1 MDNKNIILALA
12 AHPDDIEFSCGASIK
27 KFIDEGKQIVYI
39 VLSPCKKSLPQNSHP
54 NKLYDELTKS
64 MQHLGLPSKNIIK
77 YDFPVREFPAFRQA
91 ILEEFIKLKKEYK
104 PDLVL
109 LPNNNDIHQD
119 HSVVR
124 EEGKR
129 AFKNSSILGYELP
142 WNNFQMHQNFFI
154 RIEKKHIDAKLKAIK
169 EYKTQAHRYYNTEDF
184 FYNLATVRGVQINV
198 PYAET
203 FELIRWIE

>member
-27 KFIDEGKQIVYI
+27 KFIDGGKQIVYI
-39 VLSPCKKSLPQNSHP
+39 VLSPCKKSLPQNSNP
-54 NKLYDELTKS
+54 NKLYDELDKS
-64 MQHLGLPSKNIIK
+64 VQHLGLPSKNVIK
-77 YDFPVREFPAFRQA
+77 YDFPVREFPAYRQA

-142 WNNFQMHQNFFI
+142 WNNFQMNQDFFI
-154 RIEKKHIDAKLKAIK
+154 RIEKMHIDAKLQAIQ
-169 EYKTQAHRYYNTEDF
+169 EYKTQANRYYNTDDF
-184 FYNLATVRGVQINV
+184 FYNLATVRGVQINA